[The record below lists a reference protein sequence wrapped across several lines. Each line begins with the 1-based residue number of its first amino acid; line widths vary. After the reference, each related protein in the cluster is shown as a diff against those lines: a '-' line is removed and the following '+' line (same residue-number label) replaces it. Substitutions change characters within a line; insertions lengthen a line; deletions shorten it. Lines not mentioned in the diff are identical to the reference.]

1 MSISLFSNDFMN
13 FHFQPMRFLGHSFGS
28 RIDPFCPVDIDDNTD
43 NTSLKMDLPGV
54 SADNIKVDINDNLLT
69 VSAVRNNEQRD
80 NGYFERSYGTFSRSF
95 RLGDMSDTSNV
106 SASLNQGV
114 LTIIVPK
121 IESESYS
128 IPVVNNSAES
138 NEPVDLSVERSN
150 EHNLRRSPRNRGGK

>member
-13 FHFQPMRFLGHSFGS
+13 FHFQPMRFQDTLLVQ
-28 RIDPFCPVDIDDNTD
+28 IDPFCPVDIDDNTD

-121 IESESYS
+121 IESDLIVFLLS
-128 IPVVNNSAES
+128 IIQQ
-138 NEPVDLSVERSN
+138 
-150 EHNLRRSPRNRGGK
+150 NLMNQLIFRLNVQMNII

>member
-1 MSISLFSNDFMN
+1 
-13 FHFQPMRFLGHSFGS
+13 
-28 RIDPFCPVDIDDNTD
+28 
-43 NTSLKMDLPGV
+43 MDLPGV

-150 EHNLRRSPRNRGGK
+150 EHNLRRSPRNRR